1 MKKLIPVF
9 LMAFLIIPDSELTA
23 QDVESKKNI
32 FGINPLGLLLNIYS
46 GHYSKVIN
54 DGDAEINIPFFFWNE
69 PFGTDDLS
77 LIGLGGKYRIYK
89 DGGNKGVFYGGGFSV
104 FIISWDFTPLFS
116 TAEENISAT
125 TYTPKVEV
133 GYRIN
138 WDNGFTLAPNLDLGF
153 TAGTVEASDGT
164 EADFGS
170 SGISW
175 GIGFGAG
182 WKF

>member
-9 LMAFLIIPDSELTA
+9 LMVFFIIPDSELSA
-23 QDVESKKNI
+23 QGADSKKNI

-46 GHYSKVIN
+46 GHYSMILN
-54 DGDAEINIPFFFWNE
+54 DGDAEINVPFFFWIN
-69 PFGTDDLS
+69 PLGADDVS
-77 LIGLGGKYRIYK
+77 LIGLGAKYRIYK

-104 FIISWDFTPLFS
+104 FVISWDYT
-116 TAEENISAT
+116 TTENISAT

-138 WDNGFTLAPNLDLGF
+138 WDNGFTLAPNFDLGV
-153 TAGTVEASDGT
+153 TVGTVEASDGT
-164 EADFGS
+164 KVEFGG
-170 SGISW
+170 SGLSP